1 MCALQDFQF
10 DKWRVDVAVTGSQKA
25 LSIPTGLG
33 MVCAS
38 DKELKIRVQTGDGE
52 DYVYTARRS
61 DTFKTTQRVDTGR
74 GLRAMYYELELLGD
88 GADYEVDSVDVLTAD
103 TTRRI

>member
-1 MCALQDFQF
+1 MSNVYL
-10 DKWRVDVAVTGSQKA
+10 
-25 LSIPTGLG
+25 
-33 MVCAS
+33 VCAS